1 MMAATMNL
9 LVIKHTGH
17 VVAGLTREGGGP
29 DLEAVAMAGTA
40 LPVRSIRDQ
49 TSSDMPFAAWLP
61 SSVLEV
67 KSAPLDPRVLASPQ
81 DYVIDGGVAIQI
93 AAAAPAATVDDLTA
107 TQVVID
113 QASGQAKQKVLAVVA
128 DMDDQQGTVRVQ
140 AGAYPEP
147 LANLA
152 LPLSILPDDVAASVP
167 PGNYGVMVALAGAR
181 LFWTTE
187 TVP

>member
-9 LVIKHTGH
+9 LVIAHTGH
-17 VVAGLTREGGGP
+17 VVAGLTRVAGGP
-29 DLEAVAMAGTA
+29 DLEPAAVAGTA

-81 DYVIDGGVAIQI
+81 DYVIDGGVAIRI
-93 AAAAPAATVDDLTA
+93 AAAAPAATVSGLT
-107 TQVVID
+107 TGQVVID

-128 DMDDQQGTVRVQ
+128 AMDDQQGAVRVQ

-147 LANLA
+147 LADLA
-152 LPLSILPDDVAASVP
+152 LPLTILPDDVAASIP
-167 PGNYGVMVALAGAR
+167 PGDYGVMVALAGTR
-181 LFWTTE
+181 LHWTTE